1 MFWNFVVY
9 LLENIFDMKSFII
22 ALAML
27 ASVVA
32 CGSQQQKSVAQP
44 QIVQPT
50 TYVCKVKNVYPHS
63 VDSYTQGLQFVD
75 GVMWE
80 GTGEYG
86 SSQIVTY
93 SLGDAEPKVLSK
105 LPRSEFGEGITLLG
119 DELYQITWE
128 SNVCHVY
135 NPKTMQKLR
144 DFRYPGEGWGLTS
157 DGEKLYMSNGT
168 ATIYRVDPATFNRES
183 RITVTL
189 RGEPLNYINEMEWID
204 GKIWANVYT
213 TNYIVIIEP
222 TTGVVEGV
230 IDCEGLLSD
239 EDITTRTD
247 VLNGIAY
254 DAATKRIFVTGK
266 RWNKLFEIEIV
277 KR

>member
-1 MFWNFVVY
+1 
-9 LLENIFDMKSFII
+9 MKSLII
-22 ALAML
+22 ALALSM
-27 ASVVA
+27 SIVA
-32 CGSQQQKSVAQP
+32 CGSQPSKSVSQP
-44 QIVQPT
+44 AIVQPVQY
-50 TYVCKVKNVYPHS
+50 TYKVKNTYPHCTHC
-63 VDSYTQGLQFVD
+63 YTQGLQYVD
-75 GVMWE
+75 GLMWE

-86 SSQIVTY
+86 SSQVVTY
-93 SLGDAEPKVLSK
+93 ELGQDAPRVELSLPG
-105 LPRSEFGEGITLLG
+105 SEFGEGITLLG
-119 DELYQITWE
+119 GEMFQLTWE

-135 NPKTMQKLR
+135 DVASRKKLR
-144 DFRYPGEGWGLTS
+144 DHRYPGEGWGLTT

-168 ATIYRVDPATFNRES
+168 STIYRVDPKTFQREG

-189 RGEPLNYINEMEWID
+189 RGEALNYINELEWID

-213 TNYIVIIEP
+213 TNYIVIINP
-222 TTGVVEGV
+222 KTGVVEGM

-254 DAATKRIFVTGK
+254 DAAAKRIFVTGK